1 MRRKNLALLLV
12 TVTVLGG
19 CFTGCNKNTVSQQ
32 DVCRAEGMKNLQE
45 GQYEEAAKL
54 FQKALNE
61 SVGEIGDE
69 EYDLCFLKAK
79 ALYMAGNTDGAME
92 VYDAIISYND
102 CPEAYYFRGNLY
114 YALNEEEKALAD
126 YEKAIALD
134 DTDYDM
140 YISVYESLINHNQKT
155 LAESYLNKALEAEGK
170 KSCDDMHKGRI
181 YYCLNDEKLALEFL
195 KKADEA
201 GEKEASFYI
210 AMIYMNASDD
220 RADEYFN
227 KFLETDLATSDR
239 LFEVGVHAANLGKY
253 DQAVRYLEAARSAEG
268 SADKQVLMKN
278 LVYAYEHVGDYT
290 SAKNLLKEYVELY
303 KEDDEAKR
311 ELVFLNSR

>member
-32 DVCRAEGMKNLQE
+32 DVYRAEGMKNLQE

-268 SADKQVLMKN
+268 SVDKQVLMKN

>member
-1 MRRKNLALLLV
+1 M
-12 TVTVLGG
+12 
-19 CFTGCNKNTVSQQ
+19 
-32 DVCRAEGMKNLQE
+32 
-45 GQYEEAAKL
+45 
-54 FQKALNE
+54 
-61 SVGEIGDE
+61 
-69 EYDLCFLKAK
+69 
-79 ALYMAGNTDGAME
+79 
-92 VYDAIISYND
+92 YDAIISYND

-268 SADKQVLMKN
+268 SVDKQVLMKN